1 MKNPFSKVP
10 FLFLLIPLVIGILF
24 QYYIESQYI
33 GVALFLI
40 GGVTMLFS
48 YLLPERIQF
57 SWRWLFG
64 AGVFSAVI
72 GIGVVSTSFC
82 QMQSEFTFPDEAK
95 SYRAVVTNTPQ
106 EKPRTT
112 AYKAYLPQEDKQ
124 IVCYFQ
130 KDSLLVSSLQPGDE
144 FIFYGKVQPFR
155 NLGNSDDF
163 DYVRYMY
170 NQGFAGSSYIESQ
183 KWKKTGE
190 VSLSLKYQ
198 ALNVRQ
204 KLLDFYKSLGF
215 TETEYSIL
223 SALTL
228 GYQDTLTDDLKQSFR
243 TTGTVHVLSVSG
255 LHVGIIYLMIGF
267 LLGFIRKGKK
277 YYFLKPLLIIVL
289 LWAYAFVTGLPVS
302 VVRAS
307 TMLTVFCI
315 GEIFGRKSFSM
326 HALFIAAFFIL
337 LYNPFSLFDVGF
349 QLSFMSVLAILYLQP
364 KASGLL
370 TIENKYLKTIWQMF
384 TLSLVAQLATF
395 PICLYY
401 FGTFPTY
408 FFVANLLIVPLVSL
422 IIYAVFGIV
431 LAKLFS
437 LILPDLTLYFYY
449 LPVKILQFLVYLMT
463 SIIRFFESLP
473 YALIDNVKISFVDLI
488 LIFTIIVSG
497 LIFLIYKKTRA
508 LIVALFAVLIFLS
521 LQIYENT
528 QATQDS
534 TIVYNYAC
542 TTETKQTKDEIG
554 YTVLDT
560 SLSVYTHVGLTKE
573 CQKLNILCYDVVVSG
588 AFSLNF

>member
-10 FLFLLIPLVIGILF
+10 FLFLLIPLVVGILF
-24 QYYIESQYI
+24 QYYIESQCI
-33 GVALFLI
+33 NIALFLI
-40 GGVTMLFS
+40 GFVAILSS
-48 YLLPERIQF
+48 YLLPERVQF
-57 SWRWLFG
+57 RWRWLFG
-64 AGVFSAVI
+64 AGVFSVVA
-72 GIGVVSTSFC
+72 GIGMVSTSIC
-82 QMQSEFTFPDEAK
+82 QMQSKFTFRGETK
-95 SYRAVVTNTPQ
+95 QYRAVVTNTPQ
-106 EKPRTT
+106 EKKRTI

-130 KDSLLVSSLQPGDE
+130 KDSLHVGSLQPGDE
-144 FIFYGKVQPFR
+144 FIFYGKVQPFK
-155 NLGNSDDF
+155 NLGNPDDF

-170 NQGFAGSSYIESQ
+170 NQGFAGSSYVASG
-183 KWKKTGE
+183 KWEKTGE
-190 VSLSLKYQ
+190 AALSLKYQ

-204 KLLDFYKSLGF
+204 MLLDFYKSLGF

-228 GYQDTLTDDLKQSFR
+228 GYQETLTDDLKQGFR
-243 TTGTVHVLSVSG
+243 TIGTVHVLSVSG

-267 LLGFIRKGKK
+267 LLGFIRKGTR
-277 YYFLKPLLIIVL
+277 YYFLKPLLIIIL

-307 TMLTVFCI
+307 TMLTVFCV

-337 LYNPFSLFDVGF
+337 LCNPFSLFDVGF

-370 TIENKYLKTIWQMF
+370 AIDNKYLRMIWQMF

-431 LAKLFS
+431 LAKLLS
-437 LILPDLTLYFYY
+437 IILPDLAFYFYY

-497 LIFLIYKKTRA
+497 LICLIYKKTRA
-508 LIVALFAVLIFLS
+508 LIIALFAMLIFLS
-521 LQIYENT
+521 LQIYGNVRS
-528 QATQDS
+528 TQDS
-534 TIVYNYAC
+534 SVVYNYPC
-542 TTETKQTKDEIG
+542 MTEINE
-554 YTVLDT
+554 
-560 SLSVYTHVGLTKE
+560 
-573 CQKLNILCYDVVVSG
+573 QKTD
-588 AFSLNF
+588 